1 MKTIENYKIET
12 KNMTEEQA
20 YESRRIQEELE
31 IDGWFGYKSFAS
43 VTGND
48 EITIMM
54 FNEDVDSVE
63 NALEEAWEDFDY
75 ETDYDYCYGEEE
87 VELVGEFNC
96 NIFTEKC
103 KKERLVEFKITG
115 LNFVL

>member
-12 KNMTEEQA
+12 KNLTEEQA
-20 YESRRIQEELE
+20 YESRRIQEALE

-48 EITIMM
+48 EVTIIM
-54 FNEDVDSVE
+54 FNEDVESVE

-75 ETDYDYCYGEEE
+75 EADYDYCYGEEE
-87 VELVGEFNC
+87 VELVGEFNF
-96 NIFTEKC
+96 NIFTEMC
-103 KKERLVEFKITG
+103 ELERLVEFKITG
-115 LNFVL
+115 LNFML

>member
-12 KNMTEEQA
+12 KNLTQKEA
-20 YESRRIQEELE
+20 YESRRIQEALE

-43 VTGND
+43 VTGDD
-48 EITIMM
+48 EVTIIM
-54 FNEDVDSVE
+54 FNEDVESVE
-63 NALEEAWEDFDY
+63 NALEEAWEDY

-87 VELVGEFNC
+87 VELVGEFNY
-96 NIFTEKC
+96 NIFTEMC
-103 KKERLVEFKITG
+103 ELERLVEFKITG